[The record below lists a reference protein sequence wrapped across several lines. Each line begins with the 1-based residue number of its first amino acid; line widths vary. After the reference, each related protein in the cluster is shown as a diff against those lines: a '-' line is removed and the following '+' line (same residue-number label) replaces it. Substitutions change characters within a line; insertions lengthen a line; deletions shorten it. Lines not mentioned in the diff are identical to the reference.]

1 MTTKKCNTERL
12 KSKNGYT
19 LFLKTYYEH
28 RVFYTS
34 FGPRTAGPKRTLAAV
49 LLRGCGTD
57 RQTERYQT
65 YVFTKDKASRVKHQ
79 ATSESVAGELF
90 SNAGK

>member
-1 MTTKKCNTERL
+1 MTTKKCKTERL

-28 RVFYTS
+28 RVFYTT

-65 YVFTKDKASRVKHQ
+65 YVFTTDKASVKHQ